1 MIPQQVQYIIGIP
14 AMAALAVW
22 VLSPVL
28 RRARYVADALAF
40 PCPCDVDHAVG
51 GLDDGWVAEFGA
63 CFVFE
68 DEGGL
73 P

>member
-1 MIPQQVQYIIGIP
+1 MWLGRDGPIAVGHGGEGEE
-14 AMAALAVW
+14 VW
-22 VLSPVL
+22 VDDS
-28 RRARYVADALAF
+28 VADALTF

-63 CFVFE
+63 FFVFE